1 VTAAVSPGHHPR
13 HRIDP
18 LLSAPVR
25 LSIMAALA
33 EVDAIE
39 FGLLRDAVE
48 VSDSV
53 LSKQLS
59 ALQAAGFVKI
69 EKGYFGR
76 RPRTWLA
83 ISPAG
88 RAALDRH
95 VQALRDLMRSI

>member
-59 ALQAAGFVKI
+59 ALQAAGYLV
-69 EKGYFGR
+69 GHQPGWSGGAGPS
-76 RPRTWLA
+76 RP
-83 ISPAG
+83 G
-88 RAALDRH
+88 AA
-95 VQALRDLMRSI
+95 